1 MFIKYYYL
9 TLLFTLFT
17 HCFGY
22 IHLVERAVASFEE
35 KPIHGKSCQN
45 CKFFI
50 ENENPDFSRC
60 SKFMKPKNRNRS
72 VFGKEYRPPLVM
84 HIKTSYHD
92 KHAAIGL
99 FYLVRT
105 CRNNE
110 SMCGADA
117 IYYQRKI
124 FDFY

>member
-1 MFIKYYYL
+1 MLIKYYYL
-9 TLLFTLFT
+9 FLLVSLFTGC
-17 HCFGY
+17 HCY
-22 IHLVERAVASFEE
+22 IHLLERTIASFEE

-60 SKFMKPKNRNRS
+60 SKFMKTKNRNRS
-72 VFGKEYRPPLVM
+72 VFGKEYRPPLIM
-84 HIKTSYHD
+84 HIKASYD
-92 KHAAIGL
+92 DERAAIGL

-117 IYYQRKI
+117 KYYQRKI